1 MGRCVNQLRTGGTST
16 SVSGNILLVS
26 SNKSD
31 GDGSYGTAHV
41 LPRTDSASDLGY
53 VLDTSNTC
61 TNDDS
66 DNVQH
71 PIPAYI
77 DDFMTKAY
85 DGTYFAFF

>member
-1 MGRCVNQLRTGGTST
+1 M
-16 SVSGNILLVS
+16 S

-31 GDGSYGTAHV
+31 DDGSDGTAHV
-41 LPRTDSASDLGY
+41 LPGTDSASDLGY

-66 DNVQH
+66 DNVQR
-71 PIPAYI
+71 PLPAYI

-85 DGTYFAFF
+85 GGTLLFSDGGDRLSSWCQR